1 MEREETNRELDRRT
15 ALVLGLTG
23 ISALV
28 LGATSAAAAE
38 AAKEIAP
45 GVKLTVLKEVPGE
58 IPGYGK
64 VRWREITW
72 SPGAK
77 LGPITMKNIM
87 ICEITAGSLEQ
98 QVEGQAPKTLQPGD
112 TYFCHIGMVESDE
125 NKGTV
130 PSTMRVIDLLP
141 A

>member
-1 MEREETNRELDRRT
+1 MEREETNREFDRRT
-15 ALVLGLTG
+15 ALALGLTG

-28 LGATSAAAAE
+28 LGATSAAVAE
-38 AAKEIAP
+38 EVKEIAP
-45 GVKLTVLKEVPGE
+45 GVKMKILREVPGE

-77 LGPITMKNIM
+77 LGPITMKNVM
-87 ICEITAGSLEQ
+87 ICEIAGGPLEQ
-98 QVEGQAPKTLQPGD
+98 HVEGQAPITLKPGD
-112 TYFCHIGMVESDE
+112 TYFCHIGTVETDE

-130 PSTMRVIDLLP
+130 PSTMRVIDLMP